1 VKTSRAAESKS
12 ARRSSRGRRGLF
24 DRSIVLI
31 GVIVEAVEAIALIA
45 VATHA

>member
-1 VKTSRAAESKS
+1 
-12 ARRSSRGRRGLF
+12 
-24 DRSIVLI
+24 VLI